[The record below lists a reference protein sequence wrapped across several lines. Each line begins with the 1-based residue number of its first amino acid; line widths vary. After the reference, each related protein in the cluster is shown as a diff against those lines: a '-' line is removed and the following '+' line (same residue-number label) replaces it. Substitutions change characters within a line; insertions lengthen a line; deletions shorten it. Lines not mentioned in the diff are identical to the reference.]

1 MSENIHARA
10 QGLLAESLVEGI
22 PVELQNWL
30 EQHLQNCEECARQA
44 ETTGG
49 LLRAL
54 RGVAVAVPA
63 DLAARTQLRVRLR
76 AQESGQGS
84 RSGLVLWLLTGMSW
98 LLGIF
103 SAPLIWRG
111 FGWLGA
117 ELGVPKLALEFG
129 FVLWWAVPA
138 LLAVG
143 VVLHQRG
150 AAAPGGTQI

>member
-1 MSENIHARA
+1 LSENIHMRA

-22 PVELQNWL
+22 SAADQSWL
-30 EQHLQNCEECARQA
+30 EQHLQSCEECARQV
-44 ETTGG
+44 ETTQG

-54 RGVAVAVPA
+54 RGVAVTVPA
-63 DLAARTQLRVRLR
+63 DLAARTRLRVRLR
-76 AQESGQGS
+76 AQESVAGS
-84 RSGLVLWLLTGMSW
+84 RSSLVLWLLTGMSW

-111 FGWLGA
+111 FGWLGT

-150 AAAPGGTQI
+150 MASPGRTQL

>member
-1 MSENIHARA
+1 MSDNIHMRA

-22 PVELQNWL
+22 SATDQSWL
-30 EQHLQNCEECARQA
+30 EQHLQSCEECARQA
-44 ETTGG
+44 ETTRG

-76 AQESGQGS
+76 AQESVAGS

-117 ELGVPKLALEFG
+117 ELGLPKLVLEFG
-129 FVLWWAVPA
+129 FVLWWSVPA

-150 AAAPGGTQI
+150 MASPGRTQL

>member
-1 MSENIHARA
+1 MSENIHRRA

-22 PVELQNWL
+22 PAASQIWL
-30 EQHLQNCEECARQA
+30 EQHLQSCEECARQA
-44 ETTGG
+44 ETTRG

-54 RGVAVAVPA
+54 RGFAVAVPA

-76 AQESGQGS
+76 AQESTPGS

-103 SAPLIWRG
+103 SAPLIWRL

-117 ELGVPKLALEFG
+117 EFGVPKLVLEFG

-143 VVLHQRG
+143 VVLHQRSV
-150 AAAPGGTQI
+150 ASPGRTQL

>member
-22 PVELQNWL
+22 SATEQSWL
-30 EQHLQNCEECARQA
+30 EQHLQRCEDCARQA
-44 ETTGG
+44 ETTRG

-54 RGVAVAVPA
+54 RGVAVAVPT
-63 DLAARTQLRVRLR
+63 DLAARTQMRVRLR
-76 AQESGQGS
+76 AQESAPGS
-84 RSGLVLWLLTGMSW
+84 RGSMVLWLLTGMSW

-103 SAPLIWRG
+103 SAPLVWRG

-117 ELGVPKLALEFG
+117 ELGLPKVVLEFG

-138 LLAVG
+138 LLAVAM
-143 VVLHQRG
+143 VLHQR
-150 AAAPGGTQI
+150 ATASPGRTQL

>member
-1 MSENIHARA
+1 M
-10 QGLLAESLVEGI
+10 
-22 PVELQNWL
+22 
-30 EQHLQNCEECARQA
+30 
-44 ETTGG
+44 
-49 LLRAL
+49 
-54 RGVAVAVPA
+54 
-63 DLAARTQLRVRLR
+63 
-76 AQESGQGS
+76 
-84 RSGLVLWLLTGMSW
+84 LWLLTGMSW

-117 ELGVPKLALEFG
+117 EFGVPKLALQFG

-150 AAAPGGTQI
+150 MVPPDGTQL

>member
-1 MSENIHARA
+1 MNENIHARA
-10 QGLLAESLVEGI
+10 QGLLMESLVEGI
-22 PVELQNWL
+22 SADSHVWL
-30 EQHLQNCEECARQA
+30 EQHLQSCKECAELA
-44 ETTGG
+44 ETTRG

-63 DLAARTQLRVRLR
+63 DLASRTQLRVRLR
-76 AQESGQGS
+76 AQETAPGS

-117 ELGVPKLALEFG
+117 EFRVPKPVLEFG
-129 FVLWWAVPA
+129 FVLWWTVPA

-150 AAAPGGTQI
+150 VASPGRTQL

>member
-1 MSENIHARA
+1 MM
-10 QGLLAESLVEGI
+10 ESLVEGI
-22 PVELQNWL
+22 PADSQSWL
-30 EQHLQNCEECARQA
+30 EQHLRGCKECTELD
-44 ETTGG
+44 ETSRG

-54 RGVAVAVPA
+54 RGVALAVPA

-76 AQESGQGS
+76 AQEAAPGS
-84 RSGLVLWLLTGMSW
+84 RSGLVLWLLTGTSW

-111 FGWLGA
+111 FDWLGT
-117 ELGVPKLALEFG
+117 EFGVPKLALEFG

-150 AAAPGGTQI
+150 LASPGRPQI

>member
-1 MSENIHARA
+1 MSENIHART

-22 PVELQNWL
+22 PAESQSWL
-30 EQHLQNCEECARQA
+30 EQHLLNCEECARQA
-44 ETTGG
+44 ETTRGM
-49 LLRAL
+49 LRAL

-76 AQESGQGS
+76 AQETAQGS

-111 FGWLGA
+111 FSWLGA
-117 ELGVPKLALEFG
+117 EFGAPKLALQFG

-150 AAAPGGTQI
+150 VAAGDRTRI

>member
-1 MSENIHARA
+1 LNENMHMRA

-22 PVELQNWL
+22 SATDQRWL
-30 EQHLQNCEECARQA
+30 EQHLQGCDDCERQA
-44 ETTGG
+44 ETTRG

-76 AQESGQGS
+76 AQENGSGS
-84 RSGLVLWLLTGMSW
+84 RSSLVLWLLTGMSW

-117 ELGVPKLALEFG
+117 ELGLPKLVLELG

-150 AAAPGGTQI
+150 MASPGRTQL

>member
-1 MSENIHARA
+1 MNENIHMRA

-22 PVELQNWL
+22 SATDQSWL
-30 EQHLQNCEECARQA
+30 EQHLRTCEDCARQA
-44 ETTGG
+44 ETTRG

-54 RGVAVAVPA
+54 RGVAVTVPA

-76 AQESGQGS
+76 AQESVAGP
-84 RSGLVLWLLTGMSW
+84 RSNLVLWLLTGMSW

-111 FGWLGA
+111 FGWLGS
-117 ELGVPKLALEFG
+117 ELGLPKLVLEFG

-138 LLAVG
+138 LLAVA

-150 AAAPGGTQI
+150 MAWPGRTQL

>member
-1 MSENIHARA
+1 MSENIHMRA

-22 PVELQNWL
+22 SATEQSWL
-30 EQHLQNCEECARQA
+30 EQHLQGCEDCARQA
-44 ETTGG
+44 ETTRG

-54 RGVAVAVPA
+54 RGVAVAVPG

-76 AQESGQGS
+76 AQESVAGS
-84 RSGLVLWLLTGMSW
+84 RSSLVLWLLTGMSW

-117 ELGVPKLALEFG
+117 EFGLPKLVLEFG

-150 AAAPGGTQI
+150 MASPGRTQL

>member
-10 QGLLAESLVEGI
+10 QGLLMESLVEGI
-22 PVELQNWL
+22 PADSRSWL
-30 EQHLQNCEECARQA
+30 EQHLQSCEECAELGR
-44 ETTGG
+44 TTRE

-76 AQESGQGS
+76 AQETVQGS

-111 FGWLGA
+111 FGWIGA
-117 ELGVPKLALEFG
+117 EFGVPKLALEFG

-150 AAAPGGTQI
+150 VASPSRTQR

>member
-1 MSENIHARA
+1 MNKNIHMRA

-22 PVELQNWL
+22 SAADQSWL
-30 EQHLQNCEECARQA
+30 EQHLQSCEDCARQA
-44 ETTGG
+44 ETTRG

-54 RGVAVAVPA
+54 RGVAVTVPA

-76 AQESGQGS
+76 AQESVAGS
-84 RSGLVLWLLTGMSW
+84 RSNLVLWLLTGMSW

-117 ELGVPKLALEFG
+117 ELGVPKLVMEFG

-150 AAAPGGTQI
+150 MASPGRTQL

>member
-22 PVELQNWL
+22 SVDSQSWL
-30 EQHLQNCEECARQA
+30 ELHLQSCEECARQA
-44 ETTGG
+44 ETTRG
-49 LLRAL
+49 LLRGL
-54 RGVAVAVPA
+54 HGVAIAIPA
-63 DLAARTQLRVRLR
+63 DLAARAQLRVRLR
-76 AQESGQGS
+76 AQETAPGS

-103 SAPLIWRG
+103 SAPLIWRA

-117 ELGVPKLALEFG
+117 EFGVPKLALEFG

-150 AAAPGGTQI
+150 AAALGRTRL

>member
-22 PVELQNWL
+22 SATEQSWL
-30 EQHLQNCEECARQA
+30 EQHLQSCEDCARQA
-44 ETTGG
+44 ETTRG
-49 LLRAL
+49 LLHAL
-54 RGVAVAVPA
+54 RGVAVTVPA

-76 AQESGQGS
+76 PQESVAGS
-84 RSGLVLWLLTGMSW
+84 RSSLVLWLLTGMSW

-117 ELGVPKLALEFG
+117 ELGLPKVVLEFG
-129 FVLWWAVPA
+129 FVLWWAMPA
-138 LLAVG
+138 LVAVG
-143 VVLHQRG
+143 LVLHQRAMG
-150 AAAPGGTQI
+150 APRRTQL

>member
-10 QGLLAESLVEGI
+10 QGLLAEALVEGI
-22 PVELQNWL
+22 SATDQSWL
-30 EQHLQNCEECARQA
+30 ERHLRSCEDCARQA
-44 ETTGG
+44 ETTRG

-76 AQESGQGS
+76 AQESVAGS
-84 RSGLVLWLLTGMSW
+84 RSSLVLWLLTGMSW

-117 ELGVPKLALEFG
+117 ELGLPKLVLEFG
-129 FVLWWAVPA
+129 FVLWWSVPA

-150 AAAPGGTQI
+150 IASPGRTQL

>member
-1 MSENIHARA
+1 MNENLHMRA
-10 QGLLAESLVEGI
+10 QGLLAESLVEG
-22 PVELQNWL
+22 VSATERSWL
-30 EQHLQNCEECARQA
+30 EQHLQSCEDCAQQA
-44 ETTGG
+44 ETTRG
-49 LLRAL
+49 LLRGL
-54 RGVAVAVPA
+54 RGIEVAVPT

-76 AQESGQGS
+76 AQENGTGS
-84 RSGLVLWLLTGMSW
+84 RSSLVLWLLTGMSW

-117 ELGVPKLALEFG
+117 ELGLPKLALEFG

-143 VVLHQRG
+143 LVLHQR
-150 AAAPGGTQI
+150 ATASPGRTEL